1 MTREQKIIQSSWWAI
16 VGNALLAFLKL
27 TAGFIS
33 GSYVVIAD
41 GIDSVSDIAS
51 SLVVLL
57 AARIIAKP
65 PNVKF
70 PYGYKKADTVATKV
84 LSFVIF
90 FAGAQL
96 AYSTVRILITGTGE
110 KAFCSG
116 ADLGGAADG
125 KIQQGFKSYAE
136 LLTRLAG
143 YSKPVVARINGACMA
158 GGMGLM
164 LACDIVIAKNDAKFG
179 TPEVN
184 VGLWPMMIGA
194 LIYRNV
200 LRKKAMEM
208 ILLGERLTAD
218 QALSMGLITRV
229 VRPEELDEEV
239 ARILKRLAA
248 KSPIG
253 IKIGKEAF
261 YAMADM
267 PFEEAVNFLS
277 GKIAEVAATEDA
289 REGITAF
296 IEKRKPVFRGR

>member
-1 MTREQKIIQSSWWAI
+1 MSEPHLLYHVENNIACLTINREAQRNAI
-16 VGNALLAFLKL
+16 SLDAIELFLKYL
-27 TAGFIS
+27 NDAEK
-33 GSYVVIAD
+33 D
-41 GIDSVSDIAS
+41 
-51 SLVVLL
+51 
-57 AARIIAKP
+57 
-65 PNVKF
+65 PNVR
-70 PYGYKKADTVATKV
+70 
-84 LSFVIF
+84 VI
-90 FAGAQL
+90 
-96 AYSTVRILITGTGE
+96 SITGSGD

-125 KIQQGFKSYAE
+125 KIQQGFKNYAE
-136 LLTRLAG
+136 LLKKLSG
-143 YSKPVVARINGACMA
+143 YPKPVVAKINGACMA

-164 LACDIVIAKNDAKFG
+164 LACDIVVARNDAKFG

-218 QALSMGLITRV
+218 QALNMGLVTRV
-229 VRPEELDEEV
+229 VQPEDLEEEV
-239 ARILKRLAA
+239 AQILVTLAA

-253 IKIGKEAF
+253 MKIGKEAF

-267 PFEEAVNFLS
+267 PFEEAVDLLA

-296 IEKRKPVFRGR
+296 IEKRKPKFRGK

>member
-1 MTREQKIIQSSWWAI
+1 MHEDHLLYSVEKNVARLIINREAQRNAI
-16 VGNALLAFLKL
+16 
-27 TAGFIS
+27 
-33 GSYVVIAD
+33 
-41 GIDSVSDIAS
+41 
-51 SLVVLL
+51 SLEAIELFSKCL
-57 AARIIAKP
+57 DEAEKDE
-65 PNVKF
+65 NVR
-70 PYGYKKADTVATKV
+70 V
-84 LSFVIF
+84 
-90 FAGAQL
+90 
-96 AYSTVRILITGTGE
+96 ILITGSGD

-116 ADLGGAADG
+116 ADLGGAVDG
-125 KIQQGFKSYAE
+125 KIQQGFKSYAR
-136 LLTRLAG
+136 LITRLSN
-143 YSKPVVARINGACMA
+143 YPKPVVARINGACMA

-164 LACDIVIAKNDAKFG
+164 LACDIVIAKKDAKFG

-229 VRPEELDEEV
+229 VQPDELDDEV
-239 ARILKRLAA
+239 DQILKSLAA

-253 IKIGKEAF
+253 MKIGKEAF

-267 PFEEAVNFLS
+267 PFEQAVDFLS
-277 GKIAEVAATEDA
+277 DKIAEVAATDDA

-296 IEKRKPVFRGR
+296 IEKRKPMFKGK

>member
-1 MTREQKIIQSSWWAI
+1 MSEEHLLYHVEKNVGRMTINRGAQRNAI
-16 VGNALLAFLKL
+16 SLEAIELFLKYL
-27 TAGFIS
+27 DEAEK
-33 GSYVVIAD
+33 D
-41 GIDSVSDIAS
+41 E
-51 SLVVLL
+51 
-57 AARIIAKP
+57 
-65 PNVKF
+65 
-70 PYGYKKADTVATKV
+70 
-84 LSFVIF
+84 
-90 FAGAQL
+90 
-96 AYSTVRILITGTGE
+96 TVRVILVTGSGD

-116 ADLGGAADG
+116 ADLGGAVDG
-125 KIQQGFKSYAE
+125 KIQQGFKRYAQ
-136 LLTRLAG
+136 LITRLSG
-143 YSKPVVARINGACMA
+143 YPKPVVARINGACMA

-164 LACDIVIAKNDAKFG
+164 LACDIVVARADAKFG

-208 ILLGERLTAD
+208 ILLGERLTAA

-229 VRPEELDEEV
+229 VQPEALDAET
-239 ARILKRLAA
+239 ARIADSLAA

-253 IKIGKEAF
+253 MKIGKEAF

-267 PFEEAVNFLS
+267 PFEEAVDFLS

-296 IEKRKPVFRGR
+296 IEKRKPEFKGK